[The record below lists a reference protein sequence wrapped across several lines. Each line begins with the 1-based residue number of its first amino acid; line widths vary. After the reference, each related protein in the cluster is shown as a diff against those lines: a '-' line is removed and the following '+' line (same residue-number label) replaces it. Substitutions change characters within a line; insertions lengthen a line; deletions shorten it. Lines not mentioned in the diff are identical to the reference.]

1 MNISLLDVMFIYPP
15 MIISSFFFMII
26 AYLFGSINTAII
38 VTKIVTKGGNIKEMG
53 SGNAGFTNVLRC
65 VGKVPAVVTIVC
77 DFLKAVVA
85 SLVTYFLFPFVFQV
99 AEYLVTS
106 HCHSDLPIN
115 EMYMLRSIV
124 MYLASLTC
132 IIGHMFPIYFK
143 FKGGKGVVAAIGMIA
158 VLDWRVFL
166 CVLGV
171 FLIMFL
177 ITKIIS
183 ISSLLG
189 AVLYGPFTFLITYF
203 FTYKPSLGTQ
213 NEISLEYVF
222 IISIIALC
230 TGLIVIIKHHENIV
244 RLIHGEEKKI
254 TAKKK

>member
-1 MNISLLDVMFIYPP
+1 MD
-15 MIISSFFFMII
+15 ISSIITAVIFIII

-65 VGKVPAVVTIVC
+65 VGKGPAIVTIVC

-85 SLVTYFLFPFVFQV
+85 SLTTYFFFNTVLGLIAGNSKLLFTLPTDSYDN
-99 AEYLVTS
+99 EIVT
-106 HCHSDLPIN
+106 
-115 EMYMLRSIV
+115 IV
-124 MYLASLTC
+124 MYLSGFAC
-132 IIGHMFPIYFK
+132 ILGHMFPVYFK

-166 CVLGV
+166 CVLGT
-171 FLIMFL
+171 FLIVFI

-183 ISSLLG
+183 ISSLIG
-189 AVLYGPFTFLITYF
+189 AGLYGPFTFLITYF
-203 FTYKPSLGTQ
+203 FTYKPALGTDS
-213 NEISLEYVF
+213 EIPFSYVVT
-222 IISIIALC
+222 ISVI
-230 TGLIVIIKHHENIV
+230 GLLAGITVILKHHENIV

-254 TAKKK
+254 TAKKKES